1 MTKASAIAIK
11 QNKTQE
17 LIALAVSFAM
27 AVIILDVVSLLIGG
41 VVRPMLPE
49 W

>member
-1 MTKASAIAIK
+1 MTSAKAIAVT

-17 LIALAVSFAM
+17 LIALATSFVM
-27 AVIILDVVSLLIGG
+27 AVIVIDLVSLLIGG
-41 VVRPMLPE
+41 VVRPLMPE

>member
-17 LIALAVSFAM
+17 LIALATSFAM
-27 AVIILDVVSLLIGG
+27 AVIVVEVVSLLIGG